1 MLRAEVAAH
10 TPQEE
15 ALLKR
20 VRSFAGELLLAT
32 LENYHLLSSQVPS
45 GLLPAGSKRAE
56 LPPLAL
62 KAALRL
68 FGTTQTGY

>member
-1 MLRAEVAAH
+1 MS
-10 TPQEE
+10 QEE

-20 VRSFAGELLLAT
+20 VRISVEELLRVT
-32 LENYHLLSSQVPS
+32 LENYHLLSSQEPS

-62 KAALRL
+62 KAAIRL
-68 FGTTQTGY
+68 FGTTVCLQI